1 MELQSP
7 PPKFLSRND
16 SIGLANDKTG
26 TLMTAVMHVFT
37 AVVGAGVLNLPYAV
51 SWLGWIAGPLLI
63 TAFFVFSL
71 LSSVMLSQCF
81 EVNGV
86 EHERYHHLVNHLLG
100 RRKAI
105 LASVFQLAN
114 IFLVMWAYTITGG
127 GSIVA
132 IAQVACEY
140 SGADLDSSQC
150 FAPATGGVWKSTLI
164 FGGSQLLVSQ
174 VRNLEEAWW
183 VSVLGTLGSLIY
195 SIIALILG
203 LANAS
208 NGLGSIG
215 GNDGSSMADKA
226 FEVLNALGSIAFAYN
241 FSLILPEIQ
250 STLKQPPSAVR
261 TMNRVSG
268 IAITGSYVFY
278 ILIACGGYAALG
290 SSVQPIILDSFC
302 GPNWTILL
310 AQIAILIHMLSAYQV
325 FGQALFNTVESH
337 VKFWLV
343 RRALRM
349 EVGHRAQSGSASH
362 PEAIEEGDETEDVEE
377 AEDAGDA
384 GDAGEAGAKASEQ
397 TLAGPFDT
405 AGTGN
410 VKLSAERQKE
420 EHMFGFDRYMFD
432 RIEQRLSSVISGEII
447 ERSGSV
453 TSQGLRQ
460 RRGSAYSSIVY
471 ETYSRA
477 HDPPIG
483 PKKRRLSMFSVDTG
497 FANEQVVLNDEGALL
512 PLPWRL
518 FLRSVLVCIIT
529 LLACVMPF
537 FGAFVGLAGAVTWY
551 PLAIYF
557 PFAAYRKVYPVT
569 RGLSISMRAISLF
582 TLLVALAAVVGSVR
596 SIIVGFSTYSI
607 FGVQDE
613 PTLPNQESCV

>member
-1 MELQSP
+1 MGDTRKESTKAMASGP
-7 PPKFLSRND
+7 DVGNREFMARND
-16 SIGLANDKTG
+16 SMGIPNTKTG

-51 SWLGWIAGPLLI
+51 SWLGWVAGPVLI
-63 TAFFVFSL
+63 TAFFLFSL
-71 LSSVMLSQCF
+71 LSSVMLGQCF

-105 LASVFQLAN
+105 LASVFQLLN
-114 IFLVMWAYTITGG
+114 IFLVMWAYSITGA

-140 SGADLDSSQC
+140 SGTDVDSSQC
-150 FAPATGGVWKSTLI
+150 FSPSTGGVWKSTLI
-164 FGGSQLLVSQ
+164 FGAAQLLVSQ
-174 VRNLEEAWW
+174 VRNLEEAWL
-183 VSVLGTLGSLIY
+183 VSVFGTLGSLIY
-195 SIIALILG
+195 SFIALILG
-203 LANAS
+203 MSNAS
-208 NGLGSIG
+208 RGLGSVG

-268 IAITGSYVFY
+268 ISITGSYVFY

-290 SSVQPIILDSFC
+290 STTQPIILDSFC
-302 GPNWTILL
+302 GPNWAILL

-337 VKFWLV
+337 IKFWLV
-343 RRALRM
+343 KRALRQ
-349 EVGHRAQSGSASH
+349 EVGHRAQSGSVAH
-362 PEAIEEGDETEDVEE
+362 PEAIEEGDEEGEE
-377 AEDAGDA
+377 EGDKAG
-384 GDAGEAGAKASEQ
+384 KQ
-397 TLAGPFDT
+397 TPAGPFD
-405 AGTGN
+405 AAATGS
-410 VKLSAERQKE
+410 LESSSEHLTQERV
-420 EHMFGFDRYMFD
+420 FGFDRYMFD
-432 RIEQRLSSVISGEII
+432 PIERRISSVISGEII
-447 ERSGSV
+447 EHSGSA

-460 RRGSAYSSIVY
+460 RRGSAHSSIVY

-477 HDPPIG
+477 HDPPIE

-518 FLRSVLVCIIT
+518 FLRSLVVCIIT
-529 LLACVMPF
+529 LLACIMPF

-557 PFAAYRKVYPVT
+557 PFAAYRKVYTVT
-569 RGLSISMRAISLF
+569 RGLSVAMRAISLF

-607 FGVQDE
+607 FGTSNQPD
-613 PTLPNQESCV
+613 LPDSETCL

>member
-1 MELQSP
+1 MGDTRKESTKAMASGP
-7 PPKFLSRND
+7 DVGNREFMARND
-16 SIGLANDKTG
+16 SMGIPNTKTG

-51 SWLGWIAGPLLI
+51 SWLGWVAGPVLI
-63 TAFFVFSL
+63 TAFFLFSL
-71 LSSVMLSQCF
+71 LSSVMLGQCF

-105 LASVFQLAN
+105 LASVFQLLN
-114 IFLVMWAYTITGG
+114 IFLVMWAYSITGA

-140 SGADLDSSQC
+140 SGTDVDSSQC
-150 FAPATGGVWKSTLI
+150 FSPSTGGVWKSTLI
-164 FGGSQLLVSQ
+164 FGAAQLLISQ
-174 VRNLEEAWW
+174 VRNLEEAWL
-183 VSVLGTLGSLIY
+183 VSVFGTLGSLIY
-195 SIIALILG
+195 SFIALILG
-203 LANAS
+203 MSNAS
-208 NGLGSIG
+208 RGLGSVG

-268 IAITGSYVFY
+268 ISITGSYVFY

-290 SSVQPIILDSFC
+290 STTQPIILDSFC
-302 GPNWTILL
+302 GPNWAILL

-337 VKFWLV
+337 IKFWLV
-343 RRALRM
+343 KRALRQ
-349 EVGHRAQSGSASH
+349 EVGHRAQSGSVAH
-362 PEAIEEGDETEDVEE
+362 PEAIEEGDEEGEE
-377 AEDAGDA
+377 EGD
-384 GDAGEAGAKASEQ
+384 EAGKQ
-397 TLAGPFDT
+397 TPAGPFD
-405 AGTGN
+405 AAATGS
-410 VKLSAERQKE
+410 LESSSEHLTQERV
-420 EHMFGFDRYMFD
+420 FGFDRYMFD
-432 RIEQRLSSVISGEII
+432 PIERRISSVISGEII
-447 ERSGSV
+447 EHSGSA

-460 RRGSAYSSIVY
+460 RRGSAHSSIVY

-477 HDPPIG
+477 HDPPIE

-518 FLRSVLVCIIT
+518 FLRSLVVCIIT

-557 PFAAYRKVYPVT
+557 PFAAYRKVYTVT
-569 RGLSISMRAISLF
+569 RGLSVAMRAISLF

-607 FGVQDE
+607 FGTSNQPD
-613 PTLPNQESCV
+613 LPDSETCL

>member
-1 MELQSP
+1 MGDTRKESTKAMASGP
-7 PPKFLSRND
+7 DVGNREFMARND
-16 SIGLANDKTG
+16 SMGIPNTKTG

-51 SWLGWIAGPLLI
+51 SWLGWVAGPVLI
-63 TAFFVFSL
+63 TAFFLFSL
-71 LSSVMLSQCF
+71 LSSVMLGQCF

-105 LASVFQLAN
+105 LASVFQLLN
-114 IFLVMWAYTITGG
+114 IFLVMWAYSITGA

-140 SGADLDSSQC
+140 SGTDVDSSQC
-150 FAPATGGVWKSTLI
+150 FSPSTGGVWKSTLI
-164 FGGSQLLVSQ
+164 FGAAQLLVSQ
-174 VRNLEEAWW
+174 VRNLEEAWL
-183 VSVLGTLGSLIY
+183 VSVFGTLGSLIY
-195 SIIALILG
+195 SFIALILG
-203 LANAS
+203 MSNAS
-208 NGLGSIG
+208 RGLGSVG

-268 IAITGSYVFY
+268 ISITGSYVFY

-290 SSVQPIILDSFC
+290 STTQPIILDSFC
-302 GPNWTILL
+302 GPNWAILL

-337 VKFWLV
+337 IKFWLV
-343 RRALRM
+343 KRALRQ
-349 EVGHRAQSGSASH
+349 EVGHRAQSGSVAH
-362 PEAIEEGDETEDVEE
+362 PEAIEEGDEEGEE
-377 AEDAGDA
+377 EGD
-384 GDAGEAGAKASEQ
+384 EAGKQ
-397 TLAGPFDT
+397 TPAGPFD
-405 AGTGN
+405 AAATGS
-410 VKLSAERQKE
+410 LESSSEHLTQERV
-420 EHMFGFDRYMFD
+420 FGFDRYMFD
-432 RIEQRLSSVISGEII
+432 PIERRISSVISGEII
-447 ERSGSV
+447 EHSGSA

-460 RRGSAYSSIVY
+460 RRGSAHSSIVY

-477 HDPPIG
+477 HDPPIE

-518 FLRSVLVCIIT
+518 FLRSLVVCIIT
-529 LLACVMPF
+529 LLACIMPF

-557 PFAAYRKVYPVT
+557 PFAAYRKVYTVT
-569 RGLSISMRAISLF
+569 RGLSVAMRAISLF

-607 FGVQDE
+607 FGTSNQPD
-613 PTLPNQESCV
+613 LPDSETCL

>member
-1 MELQSP
+1 MGIP
-7 PPKFLSRND
+7 NT
-16 SIGLANDKTG
+16 KTG

-51 SWLGWIAGPLLI
+51 SWLGWVAGPVLI
-63 TAFFVFSL
+63 TAFFLFSL
-71 LSSVMLSQCF
+71 LSSVMLGQCF

-105 LASVFQLAN
+105 LASVFQLLN
-114 IFLVMWAYTITGG
+114 IFLVMWAYSITGA

-140 SGADLDSSQC
+140 SGTDVDSSQC
-150 FAPATGGVWKSTLI
+150 FSPSTGGVWKSTLI
-164 FGGSQLLVSQ
+164 FGAAQLLVSQ
-174 VRNLEEAWW
+174 VRNLEEAWL
-183 VSVLGTLGSLIY
+183 VSVFGTLGSLIY
-195 SIIALILG
+195 SFIALILG
-203 LANAS
+203 MSNAS
-208 NGLGSIG
+208 RGLGSVG

-268 IAITGSYVFY
+268 ISITGSYVFY

-290 SSVQPIILDSFC
+290 STTQPIILDSFC
-302 GPNWTILL
+302 GPNWAILL

-337 VKFWLV
+337 IKFWLV
-343 RRALRM
+343 KRALRQ
-349 EVGHRAQSGSASH
+349 EVGHRAQSGSVAH
-362 PEAIEEGDETEDVEE
+362 PEAIEEGDEEGEE
-377 AEDAGDA
+377 EGD
-384 GDAGEAGAKASEQ
+384 EAGKQ
-397 TLAGPFDT
+397 TPAGPFD
-405 AGTGN
+405 AAATGS
-410 VKLSAERQKE
+410 LESSSEHLTQERV
-420 EHMFGFDRYMFD
+420 FGFDRYMFD
-432 RIEQRLSSVISGEII
+432 PIERRISSVISGEII
-447 ERSGSV
+447 EHSGSA

-460 RRGSAYSSIVY
+460 RRGSAHSSIVY

-477 HDPPIG
+477 HDPPIE

-512 PLPWRL
+512 PLRWRL
-518 FLRSVLVCIIT
+518 FLRSLVVCIIT

-557 PFAAYRKVYPVT
+557 PFAAYRKVYTVT
-569 RGLSISMRAISLF
+569 RGLSVAMRAISLF

-607 FGVQDE
+607 FGTSNQPD
-613 PTLPNQESCV
+613 LPDSETCL

>member
-1 MELQSP
+1 MGDTRKESTKAMASGP
-7 PPKFLSRND
+7 DVGNREFMARND
-16 SIGLANDKTG
+16 SMGIPNTKTG

-51 SWLGWIAGPLLI
+51 SWLGWVAGPVLI
-63 TAFFVFSL
+63 TAFFLFSL
-71 LSSVMLSQCF
+71 LSSVMLGQCF

-105 LASVFQLAN
+105 LASVFQLLN
-114 IFLVMWAYTITGG
+114 IFLVMWAYSITGA

-140 SGADLDSSQC
+140 SGTDVDSSQC
-150 FAPATGGVWKSTLI
+150 FSPSTGGVWKSTLI
-164 FGGSQLLVSQ
+164 FGAAQLLVSQ
-174 VRNLEEAWW
+174 VRNLEEAWL
-183 VSVLGTLGSLIY
+183 VSVFGTLGSLIY
-195 SIIALILG
+195 SFIALILG
-203 LANAS
+203 MSNAS
-208 NGLGSIG
+208 RGLGSVG

-268 IAITGSYVFY
+268 ISITGSYVFY

-290 SSVQPIILDSFC
+290 STTQPIILDSFC
-302 GPNWTILL
+302 GPNWAILL

-337 VKFWLV
+337 IKFWLV
-343 RRALRM
+343 KRALRQ
-349 EVGHRAQSGSASH
+349 EVGHRAQSGSVAH
-362 PEAIEEGDETEDVEE
+362 PEAIEEGDEEGEE
-377 AEDAGDA
+377 EGD
-384 GDAGEAGAKASEQ
+384 EAGKQ
-397 TLAGPFDT
+397 TPAGPFD
-405 AGTGN
+405 AAATGS
-410 VKLSAERQKE
+410 LESSSEHLTQERV
-420 EHMFGFDRYMFD
+420 FGFDRYMFD
-432 RIEQRLSSVISGEII
+432 PIERRISSVISGEII
-447 ERSGSV
+447 EHSGSA

-460 RRGSAYSSIVY
+460 RRGSAHSSIVY

-477 HDPPIG
+477 HDPPIE

-518 FLRSVLVCIIT
+518 FLRSLVVCIIT

-557 PFAAYRKVYPVT
+557 PFAAYRKVYTVT
-569 RGLSISMRAISLF
+569 RGLSVAMRAISLF

-607 FGVQDE
+607 FGTSNQPD
-613 PTLPNQESCV
+613 LPDSETCL

>member
-1 MELQSP
+1 VAHS
-7 PPKFLSRND
+7 
-16 SIGLANDKTG
+16 
-26 TLMTAVMHVFT
+26 TAHR
-37 AVVGAGVLNLPYAV
+37 
-51 SWLGWIAGPLLI
+51 
-63 TAFFVFSL
+63 AFD
-71 LSSVMLSQCF
+71 
-81 EVNGV
+81 
-86 EHERYHHLVNHLLG
+86 R
-100 RRKAI
+100 
-105 LASVFQLAN
+105 
-114 IFLVMWAYTITGG
+114 AYTITGG

-164 FGGSQLLVSQ
+164 FAGSQLLVSQ

-195 SIIALILG
+195 SFIALILG

-268 IAITGSYVFY
+268 IAITGSYMFY
-278 ILIACGGYAALG
+278 IIIACGGYAALG

-302 GPNWTILL
+302 GPNWAILL

-343 RRALRM
+343 RRALRT

-362 PEAIEEGDETEDVEE
+362 PEAIEEGEETEDVEE
-377 AEDAGDA
+377 AEDAGEAGDA
-384 GDAGEAGAKASEQ
+384 GDAGGEQ

-453 TSQGLRQ
+453 TSQGLRR
-460 RRGSAYSSIVY
+460 RRGSAHSSIVY
-471 ETYSRA
+471 ETYSLA

-518 FLRSVLVCIIT
+518 FLRSVVVCIIT

>member
-1 MELQSP
+1 MGDTRKESTKAMASGP
-7 PPKFLSRND
+7 DVGNREFMARND
-16 SIGLANDKTG
+16 SMGIPNTKTG

-51 SWLGWIAGPLLI
+51 SWLGWVAGPVLI
-63 TAFFVFSL
+63 TAFFLFSL
-71 LSSVMLSQCF
+71 LSSVMLGQCF

-105 LASVFQLAN
+105 LASVFQLLN
-114 IFLVMWAYTITGG
+114 IFLVMWAYSITGA

-140 SGADLDSSQC
+140 SGTDVDSSQC
-150 FAPATGGVWKSTLI
+150 FSPSTGGVWKSTLI
-164 FGGSQLLVSQ
+164 FGAAQLLISQ
-174 VRNLEEAWW
+174 VRNLEEAWL
-183 VSVLGTLGSLIY
+183 VSVFGTIGSLIY
-195 SIIALILG
+195 SFIALILG
-203 LANAS
+203 MSNAS
-208 NGLGSIG
+208 RGLGSVG

-268 IAITGSYVFY
+268 ISITGSYVFY

-290 SSVQPIILDSFC
+290 STTQPIILDSFC
-302 GPNWTILL
+302 GPNWAILL

-337 VKFWLV
+337 IKFWLV
-343 RRALRM
+343 KRALRQ
-349 EVGHRAQSGSASH
+349 EVGHRAQSGSVAH
-362 PEAIEEGDETEDVEE
+362 PEAIEEGDEEGEE
-377 AEDAGDA
+377 EGD
-384 GDAGEAGAKASEQ
+384 EAGKQ
-397 TLAGPFDT
+397 TPAGPFD
-405 AGTGN
+405 AAATGS
-410 VKLSAERQKE
+410 LESSSEHLTQERV
-420 EHMFGFDRYMFD
+420 FGFDRYMFD
-432 RIEQRLSSVISGEII
+432 PIERRISSVISGEII
-447 ERSGSV
+447 EHSGSA

-460 RRGSAYSSIVY
+460 RRGSAHSSIVY

-477 HDPPIG
+477 HDPPIE

-518 FLRSVLVCIIT
+518 FLRSLVVCIIT

-557 PFAAYRKVYPVT
+557 PFAAYRKVYTVT
-569 RGLSISMRAISLF
+569 RGLSVAMRAISLF

-607 FGVQDE
+607 FGTSNQPD
-613 PTLPNQESCV
+613 LPDSETCL

>member
-1 MELQSP
+1 MASGPDVGNRE
-7 PPKFLSRND
+7 FMARND
-16 SIGLANDKTG
+16 SMGIPNTKTG

-51 SWLGWIAGPLLI
+51 SWLGWVAGPVLI
-63 TAFFVFSL
+63 TAFFLFSL
-71 LSSVMLSQCF
+71 LSSVMLGQCF

-105 LASVFQLAN
+105 LASVFQLLN
-114 IFLVMWAYTITGG
+114 IFLVMWAYSITGA

-140 SGADLDSSQC
+140 SGTDVDSSQC
-150 FAPATGGVWKSTLI
+150 FSPSTGGVWKSTLI
-164 FGGSQLLVSQ
+164 FGAAQLLISQ
-174 VRNLEEAWW
+174 VRNLEEAWL
-183 VSVLGTLGSLIY
+183 VSVFGTIGSLIY
-195 SIIALILG
+195 SFIALILG
-203 LANAS
+203 MSNAS
-208 NGLGSIG
+208 RGLGSVG

-268 IAITGSYVFY
+268 ISITGSYVFY

-290 SSVQPIILDSFC
+290 STTQPIILDSFC
-302 GPNWTILL
+302 GPNWAILL

-337 VKFWLV
+337 IKFWLV
-343 RRALRM
+343 KRALRQ
-349 EVGHRAQSGSASH
+349 EVGHRAQSGSVAH
-362 PEAIEEGDETEDVEE
+362 PEAIEEGDEEGEE
-377 AEDAGDA
+377 EGD
-384 GDAGEAGAKASEQ
+384 EAGKQ
-397 TLAGPFDT
+397 TPAGPFD
-405 AGTGN
+405 AAATGS
-410 VKLSAERQKE
+410 LESSSEHLTQERV
-420 EHMFGFDRYMFD
+420 FGFDRYMFD
-432 RIEQRLSSVISGEII
+432 PIERRISSVISGEII
-447 ERSGSV
+447 EHSGSA

-460 RRGSAYSSIVY
+460 RRGSAHSSIVY

-477 HDPPIG
+477 HDPPIE

-518 FLRSVLVCIIT
+518 FLRSLVVCIIT

-557 PFAAYRKVYPVT
+557 PFAAYRKVYTVT
-569 RGLSISMRAISLF
+569 RGLSVAMRAISLF

-607 FGVQDE
+607 FGTSNQPD
-613 PTLPNQESCV
+613 LPDSETCL